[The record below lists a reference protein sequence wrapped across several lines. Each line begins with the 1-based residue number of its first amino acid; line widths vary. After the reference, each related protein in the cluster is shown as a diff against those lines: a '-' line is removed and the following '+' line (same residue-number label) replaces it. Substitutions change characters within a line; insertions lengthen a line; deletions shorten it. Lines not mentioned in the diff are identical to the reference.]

1 MNSFIKSN
9 MQHNFIIF
17 VIGVFA
23 LGLWLYDKEIYGDVF
38 RFMLI
43 ALGLFWFIQ
52 KQFQPLKYLI
62 IIAIVILG
70 IAFTSKL
77 LFAYL
82 AHHYGDI
89 EWLQNILEI
98 AKRPIN
104 GEFKGFPSGH
114 TTAAFIASALMWH
127 FIGKKWGI
135 FTFILACFV
144 GYSRILSLWHT
155 PLQVLAGAIL
165 GFIGSFIL
173 IYYIDKYFKKCIDK
187 WCEKKL

>member
-127 FIGKKWGI
+127 FIGKNGVYLLL
-135 FTFILACFV
+135 F
-144 GYSRILSLWHT
+144 
-155 PLQVLAGAIL
+155 
-165 GFIGSFIL
+165 
-173 IYYIDKYFKKCIDK
+173 
-187 WCEKKL
+187 